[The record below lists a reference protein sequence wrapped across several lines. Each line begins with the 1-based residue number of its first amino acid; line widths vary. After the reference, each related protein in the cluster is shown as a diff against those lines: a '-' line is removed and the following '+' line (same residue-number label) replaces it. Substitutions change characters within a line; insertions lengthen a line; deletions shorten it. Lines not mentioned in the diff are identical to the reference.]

1 MDRIPCELAQAQ
13 TIKHGMD
20 HQFSALQRWRNNAP
34 TIALHYFFFLSLCLH
49 SIFIPYFFLAC
60 NSSFFRIFFLFSLLH
75 TAPSISQ
82 SMSPNG
88 LAKTKLLFSVHC
100 LQSAIACCRNTPNAF
115 VETPACAPG
124 I

>member
-34 TIALHYFFFLSLCLH
+34 TIALHYFFFSH
-49 SIFIPYFFLAC
+49 SVCIAFSFHIFFSPAILVFFV
-60 NSSFFRIFFLFSLLH
+60 FFFLFSLLH

-82 SMSPNG
+82 SMSPYG